1 MQPDGQGKASRSGR
15 RDEDFQAFAA
25 ARARPLYRSACL
37 LAGGDTHLAED
48 LVQEAFGR
56 IYVQW
61 HRTFPFGAKRR
72 IDNPAGYAHTVL
84 VRVFLSHRGRRSSG
98 ERPVD
103 AVPDG
108 EAPQGDPELRLAL
121 VDALGRLAPRDRAV
135 LVLRYWEDRSV
146 EETAA
151 ILQLT
156 PGAVRTQSF
165 RALGRIR
172 TLLGGSLD
180 ELAER

>member
-1 MQPDGQGKASRSGR
+1 MEPDGRRTATRGQR

-37 LAGGDTHLAED
+37 LTGGDTHLAED
-48 LVQEAFGR
+48 LVQEALGR
-56 IYVQW
+56 IYAQW
-61 HRTFPFGAKRR
+61 HRTAWFSSKPR

-84 VRVFLSHRGRRSSG
+84 VRAFLSHRGRRSSS

-103 AVPDG
+103 AVPDAA
-108 EAPQGDPELRLAL
+108 APQSDPELRLAL

-146 EETAA
+146 EETAT
-151 ILQLT
+151 ILHST

-172 TLLGGSLD
+172 AVLGSSL
-180 ELAER
+180 EESAER